1 MTKNKVIS
9 TLEELP
15 NEFKV
20 EELIEKLL
28 FIEKVE
34 QGIQE
39 ADEGKILSFEEVKS
53 NMNKKWVESK

>member
-39 ADEGKILSFEEVKS
+39 ADEGKVLSFEEVKS